1 MIVKVEDA
9 KVHLESL
16 LRRVTNGEEITIT
29 DNGIAVA
36 RLIPVVES
44 KTNREFGIDEGKVW
58 ISEDLTLLLLKLR
71 RCLRDQLSLDAK
83 ANQNELSHL
92 FLCTM
97 LRYRRL
103 LILATARV

>member
-58 ISEDLTLLLLKLR
+58 ISEDFDAPSPEIEAMFTGSTKPR
-71 RCLRDQLSLDAK
+71 RKSQS
-83 ANQNELSHL
+83 E
-92 FLCTM
+92 
-97 LRYRRL
+97 
-103 LILATARV
+103 